1 MIRIWFITA
10 VSIGMTAAIALIFP
24 GIKGGCSDMRAG
36 DELSRS
42 TDRLSNPLNGK
53 SKDVTQ

>member
-10 VSIGMTAAIALIFP
+10 VSIGITAAIALIFP
-24 GIKGGCSDMRAG
+24 GIGGRFSDMRAG